1 MDAEKFGSFIA
12 ACRKEKNMTQA
23 ELAQKIKVTD
33 KAVSRWERGKGFPDI
48 SILVPLSDALDI
60 SLPELMSSGREI
72 SSKRNDNVSNNDLK
86 CMITD
91 VAEMDSKNRRD
102 NRIITWTAYPVVI
115 ITALWAV
122 LSSHA
127 SILAA
132 WIFGAAVALAIT
144 GLCLFAFNQ
153 NDTSGRRI
161 HGIFMILGTGLSL
174 LFSYLMGFN
183 SSILLCVVFILFSTI
198 VGIAIR

>member
-1 MDAEKFGSFIA
+1 MNSEK
-12 ACRKEKNMTQA
+12 
-23 ELAQKIKVTD
+23 
-33 KAVSRWERGKGFPDI
+33 
-48 SILVPLSDALDI
+48 
-60 SLPELMSSGREI
+60 SG
-72 SSKRNDNVSNNDLK
+72 KRNDNISNIDLK
-86 CMITD
+86 YMITD
-91 VAEMDSKNRRD
+91 MAEMDNKNRQD
-102 NRIITWTAYPVVI
+102 NRIIAWTAYPVVI

-122 LSSHA
+122 LSGHA

-144 GLCLFAFNQ
+144 GLCLFAVNQ

-161 HGIFMILGTGLSL
+161 YGIFMILGTGLSL

-183 SSILLCVVFILFSTI
+183 SSILLCVVFILFSTV

>member
-1 MDAEKFGSFIA
+1 MQKKFGAFIA
-12 ACRKEKNMTQA
+12 VCRKEKNMTQA
-23 ELAQKIKVTD
+23 ELAQKLKVTD

-60 SLPELMSSGREI
+60 SLPELMNSGK
-72 SSKRNDNVSNNDLK
+72 SSKRNDNISNIDLK
-86 CMITD
+86 YMITD
-91 VAEMDSKNRRD
+91 MAEMDNKNRQD
-102 NRIITWTAYPVVI
+102 NRIIAWTAYPVVI

-122 LSSHA
+122 LSGHA

-144 GLCLFAFNQ
+144 GLCLFAVIQ

-161 HGIFMILGTGLSL
+161 YGIFMILGTGLSL

-183 SSILLCVVFILFSTI
+183 SSILLCVVFILFSTV

>member
-60 SLPELMSSGREI
+60 SLPELMNSGK
-72 SSKRNDNVSNNDLK
+72 SSKRNDNISNIDLK
-86 CMITD
+86 YMITD
-91 VAEMDSKNRRD
+91 MAEMDNKNRQD
-102 NRIITWTAYPVVI
+102 NRIIAWTAYPVVI

-122 LSSHA
+122 LSGHA

-144 GLCLFAFNQ
+144 GLCLFAVNQ

-161 HGIFMILGTGLSL
+161 YGIFMILGTGLSL

-183 SSILLCVVFILFSTI
+183 SSILLCVVFILFSTV

>member
-1 MDAEKFGSFIA
+1 MDAEKIGAFIA
-12 ACRKEKNMTQA
+12 VCRKEKNMTQA
-23 ELAQKIKVTD
+23 ELAQKLKVTD

-60 SLPELMSSGREI
+60 SLPELMNSGK
-72 SSKRNDNVSNNDLK
+72 SSKRNDNISNIDLK
-86 CMITD
+86 YMITD
-91 VAEMDSKNRRD
+91 MAEMDNKNRQD
-102 NRIITWTAYPVVI
+102 NRIIAWTAYPVVI

-122 LSSHA
+122 LSGHA

-144 GLCLFAFNQ
+144 GLCLFAVIQ

-161 HGIFMILGTGLSL
+161 YGIFMILGTGLSL

-183 SSILLCVVFILFSTI
+183 SSILLCVVFILFSTV